1 MGWLRNLWRRLLN
14 KTTID
19 EKIVETYNEIKE
31 DVEEVV
37 EEVRDVLDVV
47 KGKVTKAKLRALTK
61 SQLQKQAQ
69 SNFGVEL
76 PSSMNKST
84 MVNKVYELYHSK

>member
-1 MGWLRNLWRRLLN
+1 MGWLKNLWSRLLN

-31 DVEEVV
+31 DVVDVV
-37 EEVRDVLDVV
+37 DEVRDALEVV

-61 SQLQKQAQ
+61 KQLQEQAQ

-84 MVNKVYELYHSK
+84 MVNKVYELYHNK